1 MTKAEN
7 SRVARNEPSAD
18 RIAADLAIT
27 SPGAGNA
34 LSSANLG
41 GGDNDKPA
49 APNFSATVVIDT
61 VSDKGAYAQHF
72 TDTACMGA
80 TL

>member
-1 MTKAEN
+1 MNKAEN
-7 SRVARNEPSAD
+7 SRVAQSNEPSAD

-27 SPGAGNA
+27 SPGAGNERASA
-34 LSSANLG
+34 LLG
-41 GGDNDKPA
+41 VGITTD
-49 APNFSATVVIDT
+49 PNFSATVVIDT